1 MIGNYIPAII
11 VIGLALTT
19 YRYLGLGDLFVEL
32 IKAKELQPQYDYI
45 IVGGGTAGAVLAA
58 RLSENK
64 DINIL
69 LVEAGGNPQSN
80 PLIDI
85 PLMADSIR
93 TPEFDWHYLTV
104 PQKHSCKGHVEQR
117 AIWHSGKG
125 LGGTS
130 NINYMQ
136 YLRGSRYDYDGWA
149 LTGAAGWAYKDV
161 LPYFIKSEDQQN
173 GEFVRTVFHGFGGR
187 LAVKD
192 VGPTTMNQ
200 IMGLCFKEIS
210 LKKRDL
216 NGKNQF
222 GWGPTQATIRRGV
235 RMSTYKAY
243 LKRCMNVPNLHVLT
257 NTLVEKIVFDGKK
270 ADGIL
275 LKHKN
280 KETLV
285 KAKKEIVLTAG
296 TVGSTKLLLL
306 SGVGPK
312 AHLQSLQ
319 IPVVAD
325 LPVGENLQ
333 DQVIADGIEY
343 YTPYP
348 GVSITLNMADS
359 LLSTWAYSLFG
370 SGMKASPRFREATAY
385 IRLRHQPPNIKYPL
399 LALHIAANPQAYE
412 HGDVN
417 VEKETWQEIH
427 GNPLTRE
434 GFTIFPVL
442 LHPRSRGTIKL
453 QSTNP
458 EDPPLIDPNYL
469 AEDVDVKILT
479 EGFQFA
485 RRLLHTQV
493 MKDWEFRLTNR
504 LLPQCEKYG
513 NYTTAYVECHLRH
526 ITLPGGNPLGTC
538 RMGAPNDPK
547 AVVDPILRVR
557 GIKGLRVADA
567 SIIPTSLSGDIYA
580 TQVMIAEKAA
590 DFILEKD
597 TVKPIKEYFKHLIES
612 RHKKIMDDEE
622 TAEEQTLANPDAT
635 NAARAAQAAQAR
647 PQKKT

>member
-1 MIGNYIPAII
+1 MSIGKYIPAII
-11 VIGLALTT
+11 VVGIGLTF
-19 YRYLGLGDLFVEL
+19 YRLLGLGDYFVEL
-32 IKAKELQPQYDYI
+32 IKAKELQKEYDYI

-58 RLSENK
+58 RLADNK
-64 DINIL
+64 DFNIL
-69 LVEAGGNPQSN
+69 LVEAGSNPSSN
-80 PLIDI
+80 PLVDI

-93 TPEFDWHYLTV
+93 TPQLDWHHKTV
-104 PQKHSCKGHVEQR
+104 PQKFACKGHVDQS
-117 AIWHSGKG
+117 AIIHSGKG

-149 LTGAAGWAYKDV
+149 LNGAAGWAYKDV

-222 GWGPTQATIRRGV
+222 GWGPTQATIRNGV
-235 RMSTYKAY
+235 RWSTFKAY
-243 LKRCMNVPNLHVLT
+243 LKRYMNAPNLHVVT
-257 NTLVEKIVFDGKK
+257 DTFAEKILFEGKR
-270 ADGIL
+270 ADSIV
-275 LKHKN
+275 LKHEK
-280 KETLV
+280 KTEVV
-285 KAKKEIVLTAG
+285 KAKKEIILTAG
-296 TVGSTKLLLL
+296 TVGTTKLLLL

-312 AHLQSLQ
+312 THLQKLK

-333 DQVIADGIEY
+333 DQVVGDGIEY

-348 GVSITLNMADS
+348 GVSITINMADS
-359 LLSTWAYSLFG
+359 LLSSWAYSLFG
-370 SGMKASPRFREATAY
+370 TEVTTSLAGMKSSPRFREATAY

-412 HGDVN
+412 ATSKLHTAHDLFQ
-417 VEKETWQEIH
+417 TWAEIH
-427 GNPLTRE
+427 GKPLSRE

-442 LHPRSRGTIKL
+442 LHPRSRGTIRL
-453 QSTNP
+453 NTTNP

-469 AEDVDVKILT
+469 SEEIDIKILT

-493 MKDWEFRLTNR
+493 MKDWEFKLTNR
-504 LLPQCEKYG
+504 LLPECQKYG
-513 NYTTAYVECHLRH
+513 NYTNAYVECHLRH
-526 ITLPGGNPLGTC
+526 ITIPGGNLVGTC
-538 RMGAPNDPK
+538 KMGALNDPR

-557 GIKGLRVADA
+557 GLKGLRVADA
-567 SIIPTSLSGDIYA
+567 SIIPTSMSADTYA

-597 TVKPIKEYFKHLIES
+597 TVRSIKEYFKHLIES

-622 TAEEQTLANPDAT
+622 AEEAHTA
-635 NAARAAQAAQAR
+635 
-647 PQKKT
+647 KKS